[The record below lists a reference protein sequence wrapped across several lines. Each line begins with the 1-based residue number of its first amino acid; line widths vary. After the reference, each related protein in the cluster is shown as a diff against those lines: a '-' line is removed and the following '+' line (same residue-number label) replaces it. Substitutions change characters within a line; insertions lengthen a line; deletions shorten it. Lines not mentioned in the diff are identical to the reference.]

1 VEAFLMPP
9 VPVFDA
15 VLGVTLI
22 GVAVRVLMTADL
34 FQAIVLFIVFGL
46 LMSLA
51 WTRLHAVDVALA
63 EAAIGA
69 GLTGALFLNA
79 LAQSEHRDPRVTA
92 GSKAASFLVRLPMLL
107 LGLWLAIIVGG
118 GLLGLPGDAVG
129 LRDVVDAGIRRSG
142 ASNPVTAVLLNFRA
156 YDTLLEIAVLLLAVA
171 GVWSLGPAPAPS
183 RGTDS
188 PPGPVLLGLV
198 RVLIPL
204 MGVTAGYLLWIGTTA
219 PGGAFQ
225 AGAVLGASGIL
236 LVVSGIARAP
246 TLRTWPERA
255 LIVTGFT
262 AFLAV
267 SLGVMAGHRH
277 FLEYPPDWASH
288 LILLIEALLTISI
301 AAILVALFAG
311 GAPAHPPASSSGR
324 D

>member
-1 VEAFLMPP
+1 MPP
-9 VPVFDA
+9 VPIFDA
-15 VLGVTLI
+15 VLGITLI

-34 FQAIVLFIVFGL
+34 FQAIVLFMVFGL

-79 LAQSEHRDPRVTA
+79 LAQSEHRDTRVA
-92 GSKAASFLVRLPMLL
+92 AHPKAASFLVHLPMLL
-107 LGLWLAIIVGG
+107 LGVWLAIIVGHS
-118 GLLGLPGDAVG
+118 LVGLPGDAVG

-156 YDTLLEIAVLLLAVA
+156 YDTLLEIAVLILAVG
-171 GVWSLGPAPAPS
+171 GVWALGPAPAPA

-198 RVLIPL
+198 RVVVPLI
-204 MGVTAGYLLWIGTTA
+204 GVVAGYLLWIGTTA
-219 PGGAFQ
+219 PGGALQ
-225 AGAVLGASGIL
+225 AGAVLGAAGIL

-255 LIVTGFT
+255 LVVTGFT

-267 SLGVMAGHRH
+267 SIGVMVGGHH

-288 LILLIEALLTISI
+288 VILLIEALLTVSV

-311 GAPAHPPASSSGR
+311 GATAHPPASSSGR
-324 D
+324 E